1 MDDSLKND
9 ILRHADI
16 LAVVSS
22 YGIQCQKKGKSYVA
36 LCPFHDDH
44 NPSMNVNLER
54 GTFMC
59 WSCHTGGDAITF
71 VRKMENLGYL
81 EALRKVAEIAGIQDP
96 RLSSLIPE
104 RKEDPE
110 ITSLRKTIE
119 DLLAYYRY
127 AITTP
132 EGERAGAYLLSRG
145 IGEEA
150 QSRFQIG
157 YAPLDG
163 AKTVEF
169 LLKKGHSLHDIEGIG
184 IIGDPSRPYDMN
196 AGRVAFPLFDPE
208 GRPVGFSCRVLGD
221 GKPKYVNSPET
232 RLFHKNELLYGFHL
246 AKEKARHAG
255 RVYVLEGFL
264 DVIALHQAGVDEA
277 VALMGTALTER
288 QIRLL
293 SSLKCEACMCLDGD
307 EAGRNGMMHAVLPL
321 GKAGIPARFV
331 HVEGETRDPDEIFRQ
346 EGKEKLLET
355 LSHLLSPF
363 EFQLEI
369 LRSRGTLRG
378 KEGRE
383 KAVRYFAPYL
393 LSLPAGIEREDA
405 LVRLAQA
412 TGYEVLAL
420 REALRDGSLRPRE
433 KAPPPEEGIP
443 VSKER
448 EWELRDVPEEKKRFA
463 RLERELLTYM
473 LRSERAIALYESRLG
488 SFEREDYREIAS
500 FLLDM
505 RYERKAI
512 PGEQELHSRIEEE
525 TLRKEGGGEGK
536 ASRLGAILLSL
547 YEEDCYPPES
557 EQELLSLVEGL
568 RAERREELER
578 KRLDGLSL
586 KPQEEATRL
595 LQGYAE
601 SRKRMFERKK
611 GRKG

>member
-1 MDDSLKND
+1 MDESLKND

-44 NPSMNVNLER
+44 TPSMSVNPER

-81 EALRKVAEIAGIQDP
+81 EAIRKLAEIAGIQDQ

-104 RKEDPE
+104 RREDPE
-110 ITSLRKTIE
+110 ILSLRKAIE

-132 EGERAGAYLLSRG
+132 EGEQAGAYLLSRG
-145 IGEEA
+145 IDEEA
-150 QSRFQIG
+150 QARFQIG
-157 YAPLDG
+157 YAPMDG

-169 LLKKGHSLHDIEGIG
+169 LRKKGHSLHSIEGIG
-184 IIGDPSRPYDMN
+184 IISDSARPFDMN
-196 AGRVAFPLFDPE
+196 AGRVVFPILDPE
-208 GRPVGFSCRVLGD
+208 GRPAGFSCRVLGE

-232 RLFHKNELLYGFHL
+232 RLFHKNEILYGFHL

-264 DVIALHQAGVDEA
+264 DVIALHQAGIDEA

-288 QIRLL
+288 HLRLL
-293 SSLKCEACMCLDGD
+293 SSLQCEAWMCLDGD
-307 EAGRNGMMHAVLPL
+307 EAGRNGMLRAVTPL
-321 GKAGIPARFV
+321 RKAGIPARYV
-331 HVEGETRDPDEIFRQ
+331 HVPGEKRDPDEIFRQ
-346 EGKEKLLET
+346 EGKERLLEL
-355 LSHLLSPF
+355 LSHSLGPF
-363 EFQLEI
+363 EYQLEL
-369 LRSRGTLRG
+369 LREMGTLRG

-383 KAVRYFAPYL
+383 KAVSYFAPYL

-405 LVRLAQA
+405 LVKLGQA
-412 TGYEVLAL
+412 TGYEVAAIRETL
-420 REALRDGSLRPRE
+420 RGGRSLPKE
-433 KAPPPEEGIP
+433 EAPPSQEGVP
-443 VSKER
+443 LRRDR
-448 EWELRDVPEEKKRFA
+448 EWELQDVPEEKKRFA

-500 FLLDM
+500 FLLDL
-505 RYERKAI
+505 RDERKAL

-525 TLRKEGGGEGK
+525 TLGKEGGGEGK
-536 ASRLGAILLSL
+536 ADRLGAILLSL

-557 EQELLSLVEGL
+557 EQELLSLVENL
-568 RAERREELER
+568 RAERRNELER
-578 KRLDGLSL
+578 KRLDGLSS
-586 KPQEEATRL
+586 KPQEEQTRL
-595 LQGYAE
+595 LQDYIE
-601 SRKRMFERKK
+601 SKKRMFKR
-611 GRKG
+611 RKGQKG